1 MSSSCDK
8 TKPTTQQAMMRLI
21 TQIRASFPFSLPKEK
36 LCEGGCNR
44 GCSLKLLEFMDME
57 LSDWQQRLDNG
68 EVPNFTDVQKLAK
81 FAQRTQ
87 RVLQA
92 NGLL

>member
-1 MSSSCDK
+1 MS
-8 TKPTTQQAMMRLI
+8 KPSTRQAMIMLI
-21 TQIRASFPFSLPKEK
+21 AQIRETFPFSWPKEK

-57 LSDWQQRLDNG
+57 LSDWQQRLDDG
-68 EVPNFTDVQKLAK
+68 EVPNFTDVQKLGK
-81 FAQRTQ
+81 LAQRTE

>member
-1 MSSSCDK
+1 M
-8 TKPTTQQAMMRLI
+8 TKANTQQAMLGLI
-21 TQIRASFPFSLPKEK
+21 KEIRETFPFSLPKEK

-44 GCSLKLLEFMDME
+44 GCSLKLLDLMDME

-68 EVPNFTDVQKLAK
+68 EIPNFTDIQKMGKLA
-81 FAQRTQ
+81 Q
-87 RVLQA
+87 RVHRVLKA